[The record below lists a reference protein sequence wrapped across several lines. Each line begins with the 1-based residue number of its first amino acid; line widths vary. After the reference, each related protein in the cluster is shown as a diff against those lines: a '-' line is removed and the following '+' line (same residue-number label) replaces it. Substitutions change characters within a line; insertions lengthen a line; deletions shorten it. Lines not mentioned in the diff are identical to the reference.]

1 MSQLFEINFFCIFI
15 SVNGP
20 YIMSNNETYTII
32 KLKDD
37 GLVKNRVIYHQDSEY
52 FNLSFLQARD

>member
-1 MSQLFEINFFCIFI
+1 
-15 SVNGP
+15 
-20 YIMSNNETYTII
+20 MSNNETYTVI

-37 GLVKNRVIYHQDSEY
+37 GLVKNRVIYNQDSEY